1 MRCIEMTQSLKD
13 HSRLLWLT
21 LTWDV
26 LKYSDSVDN
35 NKEDIRLTLT
45 WDVLK

>member
-1 MRCIEMTQSLKD
+1 MYWNFDDQIFILNTD
-13 HSRLLWLT
+13 WLT

-35 NKEDIRLTLT
+35 KEDIT
-45 WDVLK
+45 D